1 MEDKR
6 YKVYMYTAPDGK
18 VYIGFTG
25 QTLEK
30 RAAYGN
36 GYKKTTAFYN
46 AIRKFGWENFKGEIL
61 EDNLTKKEASERER
75 HYIALY
81 KSNNAKF
88 GYNRTDGGIGSKGL
102 KRTELDNVL
111 QSQRIKETHNTP
123 EMRMKLSVATKKFWN
138 TEEGKI
144 KKSNATRKTWTN
156 PEHRKKMTEIR
167 KKMWKS
173 EEYQEKRRKSLE
185 KYHQSEEW
193 EIKKQELLQR
203 TKERWADP
211 EYRKAH
217 TGENHPSYGIKQSRE
232 IVERRREKAS
242 KPCLCIETG
251 IIYPSCTEAAQS
263 LGFKTYTHLCAV
275 CRGER
280 PKFGGYHWKYVSK
293 EEYEEYKNRTAV
305 AESINTALDNWGC

>member
-1 MEDKR
+1 MEDKK
-6 YKVYMYTAPDGK
+6 YKVYMYTSPDGK

-25 QTLEK
+25 KTLK
-30 RAAYGN
+30 QRAQMGN
-36 GYKKTTAFYN
+36 GYDKSSAFYN
-46 AIRKFGWENFKGEIL
+46 AIQKFGWENFKGEIL

-75 HYIALY
+75 YYIALY

-102 KRTELDNVL
+102 KRTPLENVL

-123 EMRMKLSVATKKFWN
+123 EMRMKLSIAAKKFWN

-144 KKSNATRKTWTN
+144 KKHNSIKKNWQSATYREKITCA
-156 PEHRKKMTEIR
+156 R

-173 EEYQEKRRKSLE
+173 EEYKEKRKKSLE
-185 KYHQSEEW
+185 EYRQSDKY
-193 EIKKQELLQR
+193 KTTKQRMAQAA
-203 TKERWADP
+203 KERWADP

-217 TGENHPSYGIKQSRE
+217 TGENNPMYGFKMPRE
-232 IVERRREKAS
+232 IVEKNRERSS

-251 IIYPSCTEAAQS
+251 IIYPSCTEAAHAI
-263 LGFKTYTHLCAV
+263 GYKHHTHLCAV